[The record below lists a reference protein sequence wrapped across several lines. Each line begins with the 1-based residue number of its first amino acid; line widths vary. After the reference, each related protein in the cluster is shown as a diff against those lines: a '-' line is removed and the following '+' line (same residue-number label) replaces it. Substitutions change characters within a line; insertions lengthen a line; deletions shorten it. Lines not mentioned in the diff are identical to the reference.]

1 MSGLIGL
8 NRPRGEYKTG
18 DVIQVKSCH
27 INTDIT
33 TNTSQQVIFGCHSS
47 NNLMQINP
55 GNRVHVHVHFQAYT
69 GANAGGYAWVS
80 RGLGRGNSSS
90 NTVRGDWYSHGDN
103 LNSVCGDGGTMDP
116 HIYTTSAGHTYF
128 HFSMNFLD
136 PNPKIISNV
145 TAKEEN
151 HSETIKSLLIKQIT
165 ARVRWR
171 ESVNYMI
178 QNDIN
183 KFIEIG
189 PGKVLTGLVKKIDRN
204 VNIES
209 INSVSEVESYKI

>member
-8 NRPRGEYKTG
+8 SRPRGEYKSG

-27 INTDIT
+27 INTDIS

-116 HIYTTSAGHTYF
+116 HIYTTTASHTYF

-136 PNPKIISNV
+136 PNPDWYDSTNIRYSLALGCHSGAGSSV
-145 TAKEEN
+145 TIAG
-151 HSETIKSLLIKQIT
+151 T
-165 ARVRWR
+165 W
-171 ESVNYMI
+171 
-178 QNDIN
+178 
-183 KFIEIG
+183 
-189 PGKVLTGLVKKIDRN
+189 
-204 VNIES
+204 
-209 INSVSEVESYKI
+209 SEVVTWTLTEIQE